1 MRKLIVGGTSVV
13 AVLFAAGPA
22 LAHVTIQPPEEVI
35 GAFARFVVRVPT
47 EREDASTT
55 KIEVQFPPLAFVSF
69 MDVPGWERTVE
80 MQTLDEPLEV
90 FGEELT
96 EVVGTVT
103 WEGGE
108 IEPGEFQEFGFSAR
122 MPEEVTTLEFPAIQ
136 TYDSGEVVR
145 WIGPP
150 DSEEPAPLVST
161 VDLGAEEGQ
170 GPLSVLAG
178 VTSGSATGEETSA
191 EGEQSGEGEEAAAAS
206 EEEESSL
213 PLILGWIGVGLG
225 AIALVVALTRRRA

>member
-1 MRKLIVGGTSVV
+1 MRKLFVVGSSV
-13 AVLFAAGPA
+13 AAMLLIAAPA
-22 LAHVTIQPPEEVI
+22 FAHVTVSPEEGVI
-35 GAFARFVVRVPT
+35 GSFSRFVVRVPT
-47 EREDASTT
+47 EREDAST
-55 KIEVQFPPLAFVSF
+55 ISIQVEFPPLAFVSF

-122 MPEEVTTLEFPAIQ
+122 MPEDVTTLEFPAIQ

-150 DSEEPAPLVST
+150 DSDEPAALVQT

-170 GPLSVLAG
+170 GELSVLAE
-178 VTSGSATGEETSA
+178 VSGGASGEEPAGEEA
-191 EGEQSGEGEEAAAAS
+191 EGDEAAAAS
-206 EEEESSL
+206 DEEESSL
-213 PLILGWIGVGLG
+213 PLILGFIAVGLG
-225 AIALVVALTRRRA
+225 AVALVVALTRRRA

>member
-1 MRKLIVGGTSVV
+1 MRRLLVMCSSVLV
-13 AVLFAAGPA
+13 VLVAAGPA
-22 LAHVTIQPPEEVI
+22 LAHVTVQPTEGVT
-35 GAFARFVVRVPT
+35 GSFSRFVVRVPT
-47 EREDASTT
+47 ERDDASTIR
-55 KIEVQFPPLAFVSF
+55 IEVRFPPLAFVSF
-69 MDVPGWERTVE
+69 QDVPGWERAVE

-96 EVVGTVT
+96 ETVGTVT

-122 MPEEVTTLEFPAIQ
+122 MPEEVTTLEFGAIQ

-145 WIGPP
+145 WIGPE
-150 DSEEPAPLVST
+150 DSDEPAARVST

-170 GPLSVLAG
+170 GELEILAELN
-178 VTSGSATGEETSA
+178 SGSP
-191 EGEQSGEGEEAAAAS
+191 EGETGADGEEADESDEAAAGS
-206 EEEESSL
+206 DAGDSTF

-225 AIALVVALTRRRA
+225 AMALLVALTRRRA

>member
-1 MRKLIVGGTSVV
+1 MRKLFVVGSSV
-13 AVLFAAGPA
+13 AAMLLIAAPA
-22 LAHVTIQPPEEVI
+22 FAHVTVSPEEGVI
-35 GAFARFVVRVPT
+35 GSFSRFVVRVPT
-47 EREDASTT
+47 EREDAST
-55 KIEVQFPPLAFVSF
+55 ISIQVEFPPMAFVSF

-122 MPEEVTTLEFPAIQ
+122 MPEDVTTLEFPDIQ

-150 DSEEPAPLVST
+150 DSEEPA
-161 VDLGAEEGQ
+161 AEE
-170 GPLSVLAG
+170 
-178 VTSGSATGEETSA
+178 A
-191 EGEQSGEGEEAAAAS
+191 EGDEAAAAS
-206 EEEESSL
+206 DEEESSL
-213 PLILGWIGVGLG
+213 PLILGFIAVGLG
-225 AIALVVALTRRRA
+225 AVALVVALTRRRA

>member
-1 MRKLIVGGTSVV
+1 MRKLAVAGTSIL
-13 AVLFAAGPA
+13 AWLLLAGPA
-22 LAHVTIQPPEEVI
+22 LAHFTVQPEEGVI
-35 GAFARFVVRVPT
+35 GAFSRFLVRVPN
-47 EREDASTT
+47 ERNNTSSTRV
-55 KIEVQFPPLAFVSF
+55 EVQFPPLAFVSF

-80 MQTLDEPLEV
+80 MRTLDEPLEV

-108 IEPGEFQEFGFSAR
+108 IQPGEFQEFGFSAR
-122 MPEEVTTLEFPAIQ
+122 MPEEPTTLEFPAIQ

-150 DSEEPAPLVST
+150 DSEEPAALVDV

-170 GPLSVLAG
+170 GELEILADLN
-178 VTSGSATGEETSA
+178 TSA
-191 EGEQSGEGEEAAAAS
+191 EHSAEGGESAAPADDD
-206 EEEESSL
+206 SSL
-213 PLILGWIGVGLG
+213 PLILGWVGVGLG
-225 AIALVVALTRRRA
+225 AIALIVALARRRA

>member
-1 MRKLIVGGTSVV
+1 MRKLIVVATSVL
-13 AVLFAAGPA
+13 AVLLAAGPA
-22 LAHVTIQPPEEVI
+22 LAHVTVQPTEGVT
-35 GAFARFVVRVPT
+35 GSFSRFVVRVPT
-47 EREDASTT
+47 EREDAST
-55 KIEVQFPPLAFVSF
+55 ISVEVQFPPMAFVSF

-108 IEPGEFQEFGFSAR
+108 IEPGEFEEFGFSAR
-122 MPEEVTTLEFPAIQ
+122 MPDEVTTLEFPAIQ

-150 DSEEPAPLVST
+150 DSDEPAALVNT

-170 GPLSVLAG
+170 GELSVLAELS
-178 VTSGSATGEETSA
+178 SGGAPA
-191 EGEQSGEGEEAAAAS
+191 EGEEAADEVAAAS
-206 EEEESSL
+206 SDGEESSL
-213 PLILGWIGVGLG
+213 PLVLGWIGVGLG
-225 AIALVVALTRRRA
+225 AVALLVALTRRRA